1 MKRIWLK
8 NGERWLYEG
17 SLDTD
22 EQLVRFVDCAGQ
34 EHTLARTDIASV
46 ALDSGGAHP
55 DDDEV
60 VQLLS
65 T

>member
-8 NGERWLYEG
+8 NGESWLYEG

-22 EQLVRFVDCAGQ
+22 GQLVRFVDRAGQ
-34 EHTLARTDIASV
+34 EHALDRADIASV
-46 ALDSGGAHP
+46 ELDSGGAHP
-55 DDDEV
+55 DDDEI

-65 T
+65 S